1 VSVDSRCFSI
11 IRSIAHVFFINS
23 SINSILHILFVRL
36 RGWFLFILPFINR
49 EAGMGASKKNQ
60 ISEAWAKKQVQ
71 SNHNAGSH
79 ILAGHSLDGSRLASA
94 QKPLERVQRLPGY
107 GIIKSNQYHQFYHV
121 LPLFLPSLSITHHP
135 SPILPITLPFPTT
148 YYHLPYILP
157 SISPFPSSTYHPP
170 PSHHH
175 CIRILPS
182 TINN

>member
-1 VSVDSRCFSI
+1 MSVDSRCFSI

-107 GIIKSNQYHQFYHV
+107 GIIQSNQYYQIYNMF
-121 LPLFLPSLSITHHP
+121 PLFLPSLSITHHP
-135 SPILPITLPFPTT
+135 SPILPITLPSPLPIIT
-148 YYHLPYILP
+148 YPPPLPLSLP
-157 SISPFPSSTYHPP
+157 FHHPP
-170 PSHHH
+170 IIPPS
-175 CIRILPS
+175 LAPLS
-182 TINN
+182 